1 MAERKPRKASA
12 ARKALELIVDFVFED
27 GLFFIAIENIGERP
41 AYRVAIK
48 FDHPIVG
55 SPERTVISDLPL
67 FRNIEFLAPRK
78 KITTF
83 VDSSTAYFQNN
94 PARISATISHI
105 DERGKRHKA
114 TIVHDLSIY
123 KDIGY
128 IAKPSPKQ
136 SVATNET
143 R

>member
-1 MAERKPRKASA
+1 MAERKPRKTST
-12 ARKALELIVDFVFED
+12 ARALQVIVDFIFED

-48 FDHPIVG
+48 FDRPIVG
-55 SPERTVISDLPL
+55 SPEHIVISDLPL

-83 VDSSTAYFQNN
+83 VDTSTAYFQNN

-128 IAKPSPKQ
+128 IERHSPTQ
-136 SVATNET
+136 SVATNKT